1 MFILRCMIGSLS
13 ISRLGAFDPTPPT
26 AQDQMGAPG
35 ESRIIAASVARKIG
49 KTVQFLPQWKSACSA
64 CSPVSTKKAEIGVKL
79 PRLESQSRGHS
90 ARKCRY
96 GLD

>member
-1 MFILRCMIGSLS
+1 MIGSLT

-35 ESRIIAASVARKIG
+35 ESRILAASVARKIG
-49 KTVQFLPQWKSACSA
+49 KTVQFLPQWKSACSHVGA
-64 CSPVSTKKAEIGVKL
+64 MKKAEIGVEL
-79 PRLESQSRGHS
+79 PRLESQSRRHS